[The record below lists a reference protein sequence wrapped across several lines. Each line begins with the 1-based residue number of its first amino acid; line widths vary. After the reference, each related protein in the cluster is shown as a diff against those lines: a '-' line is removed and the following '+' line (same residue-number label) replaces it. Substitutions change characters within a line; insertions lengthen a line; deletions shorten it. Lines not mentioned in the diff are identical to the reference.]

1 MSPSSTEKLGAH
13 CESPEVTAT
22 TIAAPTDSE
31 ESWPTKD
38 FGLIPIP
45 KRLQYNPIKP
55 FHFGIL
61 LNVSF
66 GFASTFS
73 TDFSVDVQQMLM
85 ARQLSL
91 TCIIVNRY

>member
-13 CESPEVTAT
+13 CESTETAVENV
-22 TIAAPTDSE
+22 AASAEDS
-31 ESWPTKD
+31 SWPTKD

-45 KRLQYNPIKP
+45 KRLQYNPMEP

-61 LNVSF
+61 LNASF

-73 TDFSVDVQQMLM
+73 TDFLVD
-85 ARQLSL
+85 SE
-91 TCIIVNRY
+91 